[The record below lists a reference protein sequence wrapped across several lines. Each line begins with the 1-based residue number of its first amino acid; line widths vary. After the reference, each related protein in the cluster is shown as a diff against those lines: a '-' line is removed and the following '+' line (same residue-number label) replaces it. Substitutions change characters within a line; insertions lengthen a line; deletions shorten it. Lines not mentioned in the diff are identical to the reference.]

1 MLIEAAK
8 GGHTTVVNLLLDWP
22 NNVQSP
28 SPDLEQHSPPQS
40 KVDISDVSMLVVTQ
54 NLDEEWYISLVFKS
68 IFSTRSV
75 LFCFKKYYL
84 NCNFFSPFCLFDCNM
99 HR

>member
-22 NNVQSP
+22 NNIQSP

-40 KVDISDVSMLVVTQ
+40 KVDISDVSMLIIQ
-54 NLDEEWYISLVFKS
+54 DHHIKRM
-68 IFSTRSV
+68 IF
-75 LFCFKKYYL
+75 FECYQDYAQAE
-84 NCNFFSPFCLFDCNM
+84 
-99 HR
+99 

>member
-22 NNVQSP
+22 NNIQSP

-40 KVDISDVSMLVVTQ
+40 KEDISDVSTQLVQ
-54 NLDEEWYISLVFKS
+54 KRWIFK
-68 IFSTRSV
+68 IFMNRYLSTA
-75 LFCFKKYYL
+75 
-84 NCNFFSPFCLFDCNM
+84 
-99 HR
+99 